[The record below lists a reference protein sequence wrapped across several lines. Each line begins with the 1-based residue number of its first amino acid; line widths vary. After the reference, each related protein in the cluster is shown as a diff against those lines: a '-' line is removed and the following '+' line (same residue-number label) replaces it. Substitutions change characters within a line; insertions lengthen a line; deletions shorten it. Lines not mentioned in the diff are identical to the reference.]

1 MECAGG
7 LCRRFFAPPLIVK
20 DFQATQ
26 SLLVKW
32 RVLEYVCL
40 DVIYQKPSCCSL
52 ILTSQDSWD
61 STFLHF
67 SFTQS
72 ESICQYG
79 STVLEKELIN
89 SGRLKYVCDIMT
101 THAVPE
107 VLPLSNKN

>member
-1 MECAGG
+1 M
-7 LCRRFFAPPLIVK
+7 LCRSFLVPSLIVK
-20 DFQATQ
+20 DFQAMQ

-32 RVLEYVCL
+32 RVRENVYP

-52 ILTSQDSWD
+52 ILTSQDSWE

-79 STVLEKELIN
+79 STVLEKDLIN
-89 SGRLKYVCDIMT
+89 SGI
-101 THAVPE
+101 
-107 VLPLSNKN
+107 